1 MDYLLW
7 EEARVL
13 RENMAENK
21 LHLWQLFQQIRH
33 GGNPSHVASEIVARE
48 LLTPCELRE
57 WVIWLKSNRPEPIKG
72 RFIDKVRKRGRY

>member
-13 RENMAENK
+13 QENMAEK
-21 LHLWQLFQQIRH
+21 KRQLWQLFQRIRH
-33 GGNPSHVASEIVARE
+33 GEDPSQVASEIVFRE
-48 LLTPCELRE
+48 LLTPTELRE
-57 WVIWLKSNRPEPIKG
+57 WVIWLKSNRPQPIKG